1 MSIFAE
7 THLLII
13 KEMTEEKLTEIK
25 KRIIEEGYA
34 ISEAEAME
42 LATYGDKKALYAA
55 ADEIR
60 KKCYG
65 DFFDTCSIIN
75 ARSGRCS
82 EDCKWCAQSGHAH
95 DTGCQVYEFVD
106 REEAVEMAIDNG
118 RRGVNRFSLVTSG
131 RKISDKNLDEAIS
144 IYNEIAEKSDIKLCA
159 SMGLLTKE
167 QLQRLKDSGVGH
179 YHCNIE
185 TAPSFFPKLCTT
197 HTIEDKVRTIE
208 WAKEVGL
215 KICSGGIIGMGE
227 TMEQRIEM
235 AMFLRKLGVAS
246 IPVNILMP
254 IKGTKLENQPPLT
267 NEEIFTT
274 FALFRF
280 INPKALIR
288 MAGGRKGYK
297 SEQSQALHAGIN
309 ASIVGDMLTTTG
321 AKSIE
326 EDTDEFK
333 KEGYSLTE

>member
-1 MSIFAE
+1 MTVE
-7 THLLII
+7 QLTDI
-13 KEMTEEKLTEIK
+13 KN
-25 KRIIEEGYA
+25 RIINDGYL
-34 ISEAEAME
+34 INEAEARE
-42 LATYGDKKALYAA
+42 IVAFEDKQALYAA

-82 EDCKWCAQSGHAH
+82 EDCKWCAQSGFAH
-95 DTGCQVYEFVD
+95 DTGCKIYEFVD
-106 REEAVEMAIDNG
+106 RKEAVDMALDNCS
-118 RRGVNRFSLVTSG
+118 RGVNRFSLVTSG
-131 RKISDKNLDEAIS
+131 RKISEKNLDESIS
-144 IYNEIAEKSDIKLCA
+144 IYNEIASKCDIKLCA
-159 SMGLLTKE
+159 SMGLLTKD
-167 QLQRLKDSGVGH
+167 QLQRLRDAGVGH

-197 HTIEDKVRTIE
+197 HTIEDKVQTIK

-235 AMFLRKLGVAS
+235 AFFLRELGAVS
-246 IPVNILMP
+246 IPMNILMP
-254 IKGTKLENQPPLT
+254 IKGTKLENQPPLSS
-267 NEEIFTT
+267 EEIFTT
-274 FALFRF
+274 FAIFRF

-288 MAGGRKGYK
+288 MAGGRKNFK
-297 SEQSQALHAGIN
+297 AEQQQALHAGIN

-321 AKSIE
+321 AKCIE
-326 EDTDEFK
+326 EDTAEFIAEGFTL
-333 KEGYSLTE
+333 KE

>member
-1 MSIFAE
+1 
-7 THLLII
+7 
-13 KEMTEEKLTEIK
+13 
-25 KRIIEEGYA
+25 
-34 ISEAEAME
+34 
-42 LATYGDKKALYAA
+42 
-55 ADEIR
+55 
-60 KKCYG
+60 
-65 DFFDTCSIIN
+65 
-75 ARSGRCS
+75 
-82 EDCKWCAQSGHAH
+82 
-95 DTGCQVYEFVD
+95 
-106 REEAVEMAIDNG
+106 
-118 RRGVNRFSLVTSG
+118 
-131 RKISDKNLDEAIS
+131 
-144 IYNEIAEKSDIKLCA
+144 
-159 SMGLLTKE
+159 
-167 QLQRLKDSGVGH
+167 
-179 YHCNIE
+179 
-185 TAPSFFPKLCTT
+185 
-197 HTIEDKVRTIE
+197 
-208 WAKEVGL
+208 
-215 KICSGGIIGMGE
+215 
-227 TMEQRIEM
+227 M

>member
-1 MSIFAE
+1 MTVE
-7 THLLII
+7 QLTDI
-13 KEMTEEKLTEIK
+13 KN
-25 KRIIEEGYA
+25 RIINDGYL
-34 ISEAEAME
+34 INEAEARE
-42 LATYGDKKALYAA
+42 IVAFEDKQALYAA

-82 EDCKWCAQSGHAH
+82 EDCKWCAQSGFAH
-95 DTGCQVYEFVD
+95 DTGCKIYEFVD
-106 REEAVEMAIDNG
+106 RKEAVDMALDNCS
-118 RRGVNRFSLVTSG
+118 RGVNRFSLVTSG
-131 RKISDKNLDEAIS
+131 RKISEKNLDESIS
-144 IYNEIAEKSDIKLCA
+144 IYNEIASKCDIKLCA
-159 SMGLLTKE
+159 SMGLLTKD
-167 QLQRLKDSGVGH
+167 QLQRLRDDAGVGH

-197 HTIEDKVRTIE
+197 HTIEDKVQTIK

-235 AMFLRKLGVAS
+235 ALFLRELGAVS
-246 IPVNILMP
+246 IPMNILMP
-254 IKGTKLENQPPLT
+254 IKGTKLENQPPLS

-274 FALFRF
+274 FAIFRF

-288 MAGGRKGYK
+288 MAGGRKNFK
-297 SEQSQALHAGIN
+297 AEQQQALHAGIN

-321 AKSIE
+321 AKCIE
-326 EDTDEFK
+326 EDTAEFIAEGFTL
-333 KEGYSLTE
+333 KE